1 MEKNQKKQ
9 RAIEEQ
15 AMDILKNAQLPTAE
29 DVGMDAELL
38 RQLEEADFS
47 ELERMEQELGIHE
60 LGAGE
65 NLPAERSVSG
75 KAASANEAPET
86 DSQVLIDTDVVPK
99 EMIEKV
105 NGTFEIHV
113 SEDGMKATLDL
124 FPPKGGGEPVT
135 FAQVKNRL
143 VAMKIVHGVN
153 EELVKRIIDT
163 VAKGQEEK
171 RDVEIAQG
179 TPPEDGTDGSMEFVF
194 GKDPSILRKDNEEQL
209 K

>member
-15 AMDILKNAQLPTAE
+15 AMDILKNAQLPNAE

-60 LGAGE
+60 LGAEE
-65 NLPAERSVSG
+65 NLPAEGSVSG

-86 DSQVLIDTDVVPK
+86 DSQVLIDTDVVPE
-99 EMIEKV
+99 EMIKKV

-124 FPPKGGGEPVT
+124 FPQKGGGEPVT

-163 VAKGQEEK
+163 VAKGQDEK